1 MASSTNVKALLTEF
15 FGTFFI
21 IFISCWS
28 YSSLNSED
36 TSWFGVGLA
45 NGLAL
50 AACAWAGIS
59 SSGAHF
65 NPVIT
70 FIKLGTKN
78 ISIGIAAF
86 YLLVQLF
93 ASVIASMCVIAI
105 TPSEMQP
112 DDSQM
117 LFYPKPDPSSTQFQI
132 FIVEFIGSC
141 LLVFTYFALI
151 IDKRAPTNI
160 FGFGLG
166 AIILASSLAFGPFSG
181 ACINPLRVF
190 GPELV
195 LGTFAYSE
203 TFGFANFAG
212 GIFAGFYYE
221 FFLLKN
227 DEFSFIE
234 EEEDASLNMKTAE
247 NVNQAL
253 SLKY

>member
-1 MASSTNVKALLTEF
+1 MNVKALLTEF

-21 IFISCWS
+21 VFISCWS
-28 YSSLNSED
+28 FFSLNEGD
-36 TSWFGVGLA
+36 TNWLGVGLA

-59 SSGAHF
+59 TSGAHF

-70 FIKLGTKN
+70 LIKAGTRS
-78 ISIGIAAF
+78 ISIGIATF
-86 YLLVQLF
+86 YIMIQLC
-93 ASVIASMCVIAI
+93 ASVLAPMCVMAI
-105 TPSEMQP
+105 TPINEGNLARQS
-112 DDSQM
+112 
-117 LFYPKPDPSSTQFQI
+117 LFYPKPDPMNSQFQTL
-132 FIVEFIGSC
+132 IVEFIGSS

-166 AIILASSLAFGPFSG
+166 AVVLASSVAFGPFSG
-181 ACINPLRVF
+181 ACLNPLRAF

-195 LGTFAYSE
+195 LGAFSHSE
-203 TFGFANFAG
+203 TFWFGNFAG

-227 DEFSFIE
+227 NDLNFID
-234 EEEDASLNMKTAE
+234 EEEDASLNMKTSE
-247 NVNQAL
+247 NVNQAM